1 MVVKLDLSTEDAR
14 VLAEILASV
23 MSDMRMEIAD
33 TEKMEWRDE
42 LKRRKMLLER
52 LITELETGA

>member
-1 MVVKLDLSTEDAR
+1 MVKLDLSTEDAR

-52 LITELETGA
+52 LITELETGG

>member
-1 MVVKLDLSTEDAR
+1 MVKLDLSTEDAR

>member
-1 MVVKLDLSTEDAR
+1 MVKLDLSTDDAR
-14 VLAEILASV
+14 LLAEILASV
-23 MSDMRMEIAD
+23 MSDMRMEITD

-52 LITELETGA
+52 LIKELETGA

>member
-1 MVVKLDLSTEDAR
+1 MVKLDLSTEDAR

-52 LITELETGA
+52 LITELETGS